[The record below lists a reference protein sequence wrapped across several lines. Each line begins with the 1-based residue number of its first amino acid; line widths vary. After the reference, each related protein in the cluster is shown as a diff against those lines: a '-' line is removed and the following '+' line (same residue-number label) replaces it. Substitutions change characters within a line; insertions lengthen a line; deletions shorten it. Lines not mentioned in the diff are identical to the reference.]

1 MHELLIIEH
10 LLVILD
16 EILPPS
22 SDRLEIDEPLLT
34 DGDDDAP
41 EQ

>member
-1 MHELLIIEH
+1 MHELLI
-10 LLVILD
+10 ILD